1 MNKKITL
8 ALVFI
13 FALSFVGAMLP
24 LFTGGAAANANS
36 AQTSWMGTTQQG
48 VVYAGSGTCP
58 LMVTSEA
65 ETGEVAQAAAAMTAV
80 ARSDCIAVESKL

>member
-36 AQTSWMGTTQQG
+36 AQTSGWAPHNRVLFTQ
-48 VVYAGSGTCP
+48 
-58 LMVTSEA
+58 
-65 ETGEVAQAAAAMTAV
+65 VAALV
-80 ARSDCIAVESKL
+80 R